1 MVLFYFYYILYYL
14 LYFAMFGCYLLE
26 ACSFQLK
33 DRKRVDSDSKRG
45 GEKLQGL
52 EERENAIRI
61 YFMRIK
67 IFQIN
72 K

>member
-1 MVLFYFYYILYYL
+1 
-14 LYFAMFGCYLLE
+14 MFGCYLLE

-45 GEKLQGL
+45 GEKVQGL

-67 IFQIN
+67 ILQIN